1 LWQQQNA
8 GWTGDEAEK
17 LSRDTQEGAESATEP
32 FLRLFCDSLGSRPHF
47 GAIPSFGEK
56 DWETQ
61 NGVVRKRIVS
71 FCAEATWTCVVTK
84 D

>member
-1 LWQQQNA
+1 MAMRLTRLLTRN
-8 GWTGDEAEK
+8 
-17 LSRDTQEGAESATEP
+17 
-32 FLRLFCDSLGSRPHF
+32 LFCVYSAILLDHGPHF
-47 GAIPSFGEK
+47 EAIPSFGEK

-71 FCAEATWTCVVTK
+71 FCAEATWTCVITK